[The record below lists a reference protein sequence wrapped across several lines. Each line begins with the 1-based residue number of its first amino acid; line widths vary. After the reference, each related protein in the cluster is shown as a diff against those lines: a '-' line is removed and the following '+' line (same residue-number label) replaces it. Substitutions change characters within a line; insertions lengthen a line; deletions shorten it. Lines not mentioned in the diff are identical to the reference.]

1 LKRYLG
7 TKEKMSIKGRKP
19 KASES
24 KHMDKVSQL
33 GCIVCR
39 NMGLGITPA
48 EIHHIE
54 GKTKVDSHFKV
65 LPLCFGH
72 HREGGRFR
80 PFISRHPY
88 KRRFEEAYGKEEE
101 LLEQVNKLLDED

>member
-7 TKEKMSIKGRKP
+7 TRERMSIKGRKP
-19 KASES
+19 TKKEAE
-24 KHMDKVSQL
+24 HMDKVSQL

-39 NMGLGITPA
+39 NTNGCITPA

-65 LPLCFGH
+65 LPLCFDH
-72 HREGGRFR
+72 HRKGNRFR
-80 PFISRHPY
+80 PISRHPY
-88 KRRFEEAYGKEEE
+88 KRRFEEAYGKEEK
-101 LLEQVNKLLDED
+101 LLEQVNRLLNED

>member
-1 LKRYLG
+1 
-7 TKEKMSIKGRKP
+7 MSIKGRKP
-19 KASES
+19 TTSES

-39 NMGLGITPA
+39 NTNGCITPA

-54 GKTKVDSHFKV
+54 GKTKADSHFKV

-88 KRRFEEAYGKEEE
+88 KRRFEEAYGKEKE